1 MDFQH
6 KKVKYIK
13 KSKNAYKV
21 LPKILIGKYDG
32 IEVDQVIDIL
42 EVDASD
48 RKKDALTMELES
60 FIRAVEADLNPVVDG
75 IAGTRALK
83 VALEI
88 VEKIN
93 QDKR

>member
-1 MDFQH
+1 
-6 KKVKYIK
+6 V
-13 KSKNAYKV
+13 
-21 LPKILIGKYDG
+21 
-32 IEVDQVIDIL
+32 VDIV

-48 RKKDALTMELES
+48 RKKDALTIELES
-60 FIRAVEADLNPVVDG
+60 FIHAVEADLNPVVDG

-93 QDKR
+93 KK